1 MTKIYEALENAKI
14 EVFQGES
21 KTHPSRPGAAA
32 SSSTSSG
39 SVIEKEIRVYQP
51 LAALI
56 SDSTRKMIQFI
67 GSRQG
72 EGTSTVVRE
81 FARVSAAKFGKSVL
95 ILDADQHHPTQHLF
109 FHIIPDCGWQ
119 EVVRD
124 NRPIEK
130 ALHQIGDTKLFVSPS
145 SEYSGSHPH
154 VYNSLLIDAF
164 LTKLRQRFD
173 LILIDSPPATT
184 STDGL
189 TISSKV
195 DGVVLVVEAEKTRWP
210 VAEIARDKIKRSGG
224 SILGIVLNKRRF
236 HIPDFIY
243 KRL

>member
-14 EVFQGES
+14 EVFQGEP
-21 KTHPSRPGAAA
+21 KTYPPRPGATR

-39 SVIEKEIRVYQP
+39 SIAREIRVYQA
-51 LAALI
+51 LASVI
-56 SDSTRKMIQFI
+56 PDSTRKVIQFI
-67 GSRQG
+67 GSRAG

-95 ILDADQHHPTQHLF
+95 LLDADQRYPTQHLF
-109 FHIIPDCGWQ
+109 FHIVPDCGWQ

-130 ALHQIGDTKLFVSPS
+130 AFHQIGETKLFVSPS
-145 SEYSGSHPH
+145 SEYSPSHPH

-164 LTKLRQRFD
+164 LNKLRQRFD
-173 LILIDSPPATT
+173 LILIDSPPATA

-210 VAEIARDKIKRSGG
+210 VAEAVRDKIKRSGG

-236 HIPDFIY
+236 HIPDFLY

>member
-21 KTHPSRPGAAA
+21 KTYPSRPGATA

-39 SVIEKEIRVYQP
+39 SATEKEVRVYQA
-51 LAALI
+51 LASI
-56 SDSTRKMIQFI
+56 IPDSARRVIQFI
-67 GSRQG
+67 GSREG

-81 FARVSAAKFGKSVL
+81 FARVMAAKFGKSVL
-95 ILDADQHHPTQHLF
+95 LLDADQHHPRQHLF
-109 FHIIPDCGWQ
+109 FHLVAERGWQ

-124 NRPIEK
+124 NGPIEK
-130 ALHQIGDTKLFVSPS
+130 ALHQIGGTKLFVSPS
-145 SEYSGSHPH
+145 SEFSPSHPH
-154 VYNSLLIDAF
+154 SYNSLLIDAF

-189 TISSKV
+189 ALSAKV

-210 VAEIARDKIKRSGG
+210 VAENVRDRIKGSGG
-224 SILGIVLNKRRF
+224 KILGIVLNKRRF

>member
-14 EVFQGES
+14 EVLQGES
-21 KTHPSRPGAAA
+21 KTYPSRPGATA

-39 SVIEKEIRVYQP
+39 SVMEKEVRVYQA
-51 LAALI
+51 LASI
-56 SDSTRKMIQFI
+56 IPDSARKVIQFI
-67 GSRQG
+67 GSRGG

-95 ILDADQHHPTQHLF
+95 ILDADQRHPSQHLF
-109 FHIIPDCGWQ
+109 FHIVPDCGWQ

-124 NRPIEK
+124 NGPIEK

-145 SEYSGSHPH
+145 SEYSPSHPH
-154 VYNSLLIDAF
+154 IYNSLLIDSF
-164 LTKLRQRFD
+164 LTQRFD

>member
-14 EVFQGES
+14 EVLHEPPKISPF
-21 KTHPSRPGAAA
+21 RPTV
-32 SSSTSSG
+32 SSSSSKF
-39 SVIEKEIRVYQP
+39 SELVVEKEIRVYQN
-51 LAALI
+51 LAAVI
-56 SDSTRKMIQFI
+56 SDSTKKVLQFI
-67 GSRQG
+67 GSREG

-95 ILDADQHHPTQHLF
+95 ILDADQHHPSQHLF
-109 FHIIPDCGWQ
+109 FHVIPDCGWQ

-145 SEYSGSHPH
+145 SEYSPSHPH

-164 LTKLRQRFD
+164 LKKLRQRFD

-189 TISSKV
+189 TISSKA

-210 VAEIARDKIKRSGG
+210 VAEIARDRIKRSGG
-224 SILGIVLNKRRF
+224 NILGIVLNKRRF

>member
-1 MTKIYEALENAKI
+1 MTKIYEALENAKV

-21 KTHPSRPGAAA
+21 KTYPPRPGETA
-32 SSSTSSG
+32 SPSTFSG
-39 SVIEKEIRVYQP
+39 SAIAKEIRVYQA
-51 LAALI
+51 LASVI
-56 SDSTRKMIQFI
+56 QDSTRKVIQFI
-67 GSRQG
+67 GSRTG

-95 ILDADQHHPTQHLF
+95 VLDADQHHPTQHLF

-124 NRPIEK
+124 NKPIEK
-130 ALHQIGDTKLFVSPS
+130 ALHQIGETKLFVSPS
-145 SEYSGSHPH
+145 SEYSPSHPH
-154 VYNSLLIDAF
+154 VYNSLLIDDF
-164 LTKLRQRFD
+164 LNKLRQRFD

-195 DGVVLVVEAEKTRWP
+195 DGVVIVVEAEKTRWP
-210 VAEIARDKIKRSGG
+210 VAETVRDKIKRSGG

-236 HIPDFIY
+236 HIPDWVY
-243 KRL
+243 KKL

>member
-14 EVFQGES
+14 EVFQGEPKS
-21 KTHPSRPGAAA
+21 YPPRPGATA

-95 ILDADQHHPTQHLF
+95 ILDADQQHPSQHLF
-109 FHIIPDCGWQ
+109 FHIIPNCGWQ

-145 SEYSGSHPH
+145 SEYSPSHPH

-210 VAEIARDKIKRSGG
+210 VAENVRDRIKGSGG
-224 SILGIVLNKRRF
+224 NILGIVLNKRRF